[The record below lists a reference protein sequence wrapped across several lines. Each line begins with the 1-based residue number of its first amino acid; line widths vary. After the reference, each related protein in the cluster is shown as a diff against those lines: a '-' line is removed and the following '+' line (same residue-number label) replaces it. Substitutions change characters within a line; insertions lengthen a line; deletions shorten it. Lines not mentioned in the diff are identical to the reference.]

1 MKSDSN
7 EAYDSNAVL
16 LRYSAK
22 NKKWVEVLLSAV
34 KIRCPG
40 IGGVIREGDT
50 VTISGMPD
58 TVCNAVAKGLN
69 GEVMIQTMD
78 GDEMVAV
85 LTRPRTATGIT
96 EAGL

>member
-1 MKSDSN
+1 MRCCYATVQKTKVGGSAAERGEDPVSGDRRSD
-7 EAYDSNAVL
+7 
-16 LRYSAK
+16 
-22 NKKWVEVLLSAV
+22 
-34 KIRCPG
+34 PG
-40 IGGVIREGDT
+40 GDT

-85 LTRPRTATGIT
+85 LTRARTATGIT